1 MKIPGL
7 DGSGKMGKSEGE
19 GNAIFLADSPE
30 AIRKKVM
37 RAVTDSGPT
46 QENQTKPEVIE
57 NIFTLMKAVSSED
70 TVKHFDELYNKMQIR
85 YGDLKKQLA
94 EDMISFTTPFREKI
108 TELSKDETTISK
120 VVRLGAEKARASAA
134 ATVNEARKAI
144 GIRSF

>member
-1 MKIPGL
+1 MSSSMQDDVDDITRRFRDLTQK
-7 DGSGKMGKSEGE
+7 KSNSIKESARE
-19 GNAIFLADSPE
+19 EFVKTKNREKFNLE
-30 AIRKKVM
+30 LF
-37 RAVTDSGPT
+37 RA
-46 QENQTKPEVIE
+46 K
-57 NIFTLMKAVSSED
+57 L
-70 TVKHFDELYNKMQIR
+70 FDELYNKMQIR